1 MRQVGEINASSQA
14 DIAFLLLIFFLVT
27 TSMNVDQGLFRQLP
41 PPSDGPQEH
50 EKINERN
57 IFIVLINKD
66 NQLAIEGEVADFNEL
81 TDRTIKFLTNPANS
95 ENLSEQVKASK
106 KLEDAEAAGKAED
119 VALYRALVDRC
130 GDPNITRGVVSL
142 QNDRGTKYETYIQ
155 VQNSI
160 VAAFNICRD
169 NFAKEYFGNLYDEL
183 SADDQ
188 KLVKTVFPLAIS
200 EAEPRSVK

>member
-1 MRQVGEINASSQA
+1 
-14 DIAFLLLIFFLVT
+14 
-27 TSMNVDQGLFRQLP
+27 
-41 PPSDGPQEH
+41 
-50 EKINERN
+50 
-57 IFIVLINKD
+57 
-66 NQLAIEGEVADFNEL
+66 EGELADFNEL

-106 KLEDAEAAGKAED
+106 KLADVEGIAGKEDEAAT
-119 VALYRALVDRC
+119 YRALVDRC

-169 NFAKEYFGNLYDEL
+169 NFAKEYFGNVYDDL
-183 SADDQ
+183 SAEDQ